1 MARAKRTARAEARRR
16 HRAEAANLAGE
27 TVDAE
32 ATAAQPSTSTLKATS
47 PSATKNATATAPERP
62 GFMNAFRQSFRPINV
77 RKDVAAVPWIA
88 THTHALWIPVAITVG
103 ATVFTAITGASDTI
117 AALLFTYF
125 VMFPAIGSMFIVG
138 FLAPRAAWLLGVI
151 VGIISA
157 VCYIALGSQGRLP
170 TEIQV
175 QWALSPQDAVV
186 TSLIYSA
193 FFGAFFASGAAWYRR
208 FLALS
213 SPNRGKR
220 QSQAAKAKP
229 GDGRTRTG
237 SSQKSASAKR

>member
-1 MARAKRTARAEARRR
+1 
-16 HRAEAANLAGE
+16 
-27 TVDAE
+27 
-32 ATAAQPSTSTLKATS
+32 
-47 PSATKNATATAPERP
+47 
-62 GFMNAFRQSFRPINV
+62 MNAFRMSFRPINV

-88 THTHALWIPVAITVG
+88 THTHALWIPVAITIG
-103 ATVFTAITGASDTI
+103 ATVFTAITGATDTI

-151 VGIISA
+151 VGLISA
-157 VCYIALGSQGRLP
+157 VCYIVLGSQGKLP

-175 QWALSPQDAVV
+175 QWNLSPRDAFV

-193 FFGAFFASGAAWYRR
+193 LFGAFFAAGAAWYRR

-213 SPNRGKR
+213 SPNR
-220 QSQAAKAKP
+220 A
-229 GDGRTRTG
+229 T
-237 SSQKSASAKR
+237 SASRRPPRRSRAMAAPARVPPRRPAPSAENRGAGRCRRRRRPSTGASAPQGA